1 MLHRGETMRPI
12 LMIDDEKDLCDSL
25 ARILRREFPKIPI
38 HNITQPVEG
47 LSWLA
52 QHQPSMLITDL
63 RMPEV
68 SGLELIT
75 QAASRW
81 GTIPTII
88 MTAFA
93 SPELDQIL
101 HLGAIHYLPKPF
113 RSQKLIQLVRHVIE
127 HNPSTIQTPT
137 HHSPSML
144 IDMIQLHALACSNG
158 TLKINNAQHSGTI
171 CFSKG
176 HIVHADDGRQ
186 TGTIAFENIL
196 KWRKHQFSFVE
207 GAKFYQETIKTST
220 PALLSDAIMTLDKQK
235 QEENISHPFPKDP
248 PSSPFFISPSSAD
261 LEAASLSSISVHN
274 FDQSLD
280 RLKGL
285 GGFIGAYII
294 DLNNKRILASRGN
307 AKSRW
312 DISIPDQCTFFNKK
326 RNVLKRLGECGSLEE
341 ITVTS
346 EVTFQMYRN
355 SSQYPHILF
364 FLLLERAS
372 TNLDYARLVL
382 LETEKQLV
390 LAAH

>member
-1 MLHRGETMRPI
+1 MRPI

-137 HHSPSML
+137 HHSP
-144 IDMIQLHALACSNG
+144 H
-158 TLKINNAQHSGTI
+158 
-171 CFSKG
+171 
-176 HIVHADDGRQ
+176 
-186 TGTIAFENIL
+186 
-196 KWRKHQFSFVE
+196 
-207 GAKFYQETIKTST
+207 TST
-220 PALLSDAIMTLDKQK
+220 RV
-235 QEENISHPFPKDP
+235 SHT
-248 PSSPFFISPSSAD
+248 
-261 LEAASLSSISVHN
+261 ET
-274 FDQSLD
+274 
-280 RLKGL
+280 
-285 GGFIGAYII
+285 
-294 DLNNKRILASRGN
+294 
-307 AKSRW
+307 KS
-312 DISIPDQCTFFNKK
+312 
-326 RNVLKRLGECGSLEE
+326 
-341 ITVTS
+341 
-346 EVTFQMYRN
+346 
-355 SSQYPHILF
+355 
-364 FLLLERAS
+364 
-372 TNLDYARLVL
+372 
-382 LETEKQLV
+382 
-390 LAAH
+390 